1 MLTRRSISAGLT
13 AAVLSGAP
21 LAAARGRTPF
31 PVWPNGARAAV
42 SLTYDDGLDSQL
54 DNATGPLEAAGLKAT
69 FFITRD
75 NAEARAEDW
84 ANLAKTSG
92 HEFGNH
98 TVTHPCDLR
107 PYTAASFA
115 QRELLPMD
123 AWLDEHTGR
132 NAKRLYAY
140 PCSVT
145 DLGPGD
151 ANRQLARY
159 EALLKTTGF
168 RGARTCDEDDPNS
181 PRYARAD
188 PYRLRAS
195 ATTSDKDDPE
205 LATDYVRDAMK
216 RGDWAILVFHDIL
229 ERRTGPGETSIAT
242 HDAVLRWL
250 AAQPVWCVPMGQV
263 LDHIAGQPV

>member
-13 AAVLSGAP
+13 ALVFAGP
-21 LAAARGRTPF
+21 AAARGAPAN
-31 PVWPNGARAAV
+31 PWPKAARAAV

-54 DNATGPLEAAGLKAT
+54 DNAAGSLEAAGLKAT

-75 NAEARAEDW
+75 NAEARARDW
-84 ANLAKTSG
+84 ASLAKSGG

-107 PYTAASFA
+107 GYTAASFA
-115 QRELLPMD
+115 RKEIAPMD
-123 AWLDEHTGR
+123 AWLDEHTGP
-132 NAKRLYAY
+132 NPKRLFAY

-159 EALLKTTGF
+159 EALLKASGF

-181 PRYARAD
+181 QRFARAN

-195 ATTSDKDDPE
+195 ATTSDKDDPG
-205 LATDYVRDAMK
+205 LAIAYVQGAMK
-216 RGDWAILVFHDIL
+216 RGDWAILVFHEIL
-229 ERRTGPGETSIAT
+229 NARTGPGDTSIAT

-250 AAQPVWCVPMGQV
+250 AAQPVWCAPMGQV
-263 LDHIAGQPV
+263 LDHIAGQPA

>member
-1 MLTRRSISAGLT
+1 MLTRRSISAGLAATALGGT
-13 AAVLSGAP
+13 AAALGY
-21 LAAARGRTPF
+21 TPF

-42 SLTYDDGLDSQL
+42 SLTYDDGLESQL
-54 DNATGPLEAAGLKAT
+54 DNAVGPLDAAGLKAT

-75 NAEARAEDW
+75 NAQARAKDW
-84 ANLAKTSG
+84 ATLAKTGG

-98 TVTHPCDLR
+98 TVSHPCDLR

-115 QRELLPMD
+115 RRELLPMD

-140 PCSVT
+140 PCSAT

-151 ANRQLARY
+151 ANQQLARY
-159 EALLKTTGF
+159 EQLLRTTGF
-168 RGARTCDEDDPNS
+168 RAARTCDEDDPNS
-181 PRYARAD
+181 PRYARAS

-195 ATTSDKDDPE
+195 AITSDKDDPA
-205 LATDYVRDAMK
+205 LATAYVKDAMK
-216 RGDWAILVFHDIL
+216 RGYWAILVFHDIVR
-229 ERRTGPGETSIAT
+229 RRTAAGETSIAT

-250 AAQPVWCVPMGQV
+250 TTQKVWCAPMGQV
-263 LDHIAGQPV
+263 LDHIAGQPA